1 MAIYNGRIDMKIDFY
16 SGANQRM
23 ERYVTIYNGRANIND
38 LPFEVEIR
46 SVEIEDI
53 DILEKVQY
61 EKEIARLNNELAKL
75 NPAYQ
80 NLEYRLQEA
89 RKQLCDRD
97 EAVLDRINI
106 EPIVNRF
113 LKHLNLGDAINTL
126 VDAYMREG
134 N

>member
-1 MAIYNGRIDMKIDFY
+1 MLYNGRVDLKVAVVLNNNEQYGGITT
-16 SGANQRM
+16 
-23 ERYVTIYNGRANIND
+23 VYNGTGQVPNV
-38 LPFEVEIR
+38 PFMVMIK
-46 SVEIEDI
+46 SVDIEDI
-53 DILEKVQY
+53 DVLEKVQL

-75 NPAYQ
+75 NRAYQ
-80 NLEYRLQEA
+80 NLEYRHQEA

>member
-75 NPAYQ
+75 NRAYQ
-80 NLEYRLQEA
+80 NLEYRHQQT
-89 RKQLCDRD
+89 RKELFDRD
-97 EAVLDRINI
+97 EQVLRRVSI
-106 EPIVNRF
+106 EQVVKPLLNR
-113 LKHLNLGDAINTL
+113 LSLGDAINSL
-126 VDAYMREG
+126 VDAYLKGVE
-134 N
+134 